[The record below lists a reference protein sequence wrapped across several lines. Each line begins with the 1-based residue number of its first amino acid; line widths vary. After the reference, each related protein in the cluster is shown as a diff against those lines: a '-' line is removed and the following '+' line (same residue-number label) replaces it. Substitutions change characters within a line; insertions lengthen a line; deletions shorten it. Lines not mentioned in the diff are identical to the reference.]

1 MLTLLIPWRLLVTV
15 GLYAIEPRWGVIEC
29 DDLREGQLESAGARV
44 EVEADDF
51 TVARDERDALARLT
65 HDCVIEATRH
75 RGARELRVE
84 LRGGV
89 LGLSDDG
96 RPATYTLAREA
107 LREQAEALGATFWP
121 RPGTSSWPPAPDLL
135 VRLARGIAL
144 DPRPAT
150 GRC

>member
-1 MLTLLIPWRLLVTV
+1 MPVDAPL
-15 GLYAIEPRWGVIEC
+15 A
-29 DDLREGQLESAGARV
+29 SAVAAAARDAAARFGARV

-51 TVARDERDALARLT
+51 TVAHDERDALARLT

-89 LGLSDDG
+89 LRLSDDG

-107 LREQAEALGATFWP
+107 LREQAEALGATFVAE
-121 RPGTSSWPPAPDLL
+121 PGH
-135 VRLARGIAL
+135 VEIAL
-144 DPRPAT
+144 SARPA
-150 GRC
+150 RSPRARDRA